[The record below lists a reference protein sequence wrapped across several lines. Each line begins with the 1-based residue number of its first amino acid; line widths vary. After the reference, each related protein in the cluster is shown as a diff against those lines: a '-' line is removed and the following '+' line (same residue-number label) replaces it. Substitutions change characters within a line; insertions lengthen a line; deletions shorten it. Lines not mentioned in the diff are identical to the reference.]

1 MSVLKVL
8 KIGNPLLRKRSF
20 EVKEDEI
27 RTKEFKKLIRD
38 MFDTM
43 HHENGIGLAA
53 PQVGVLKR
61 VVIVGSEEEN
71 PRYPDAPLIREQ
83 ILINPVIQTLEEPKA
98 GQGYWEGCLSVPGM
112 RGYVERSQKI
122 KLQYFDEKW
131 QFHELVVEG
140 FPAVV
145 YQHEC
150 DHLDGI
156 LYVDRLKD
164 TKLFGFT
171 DELENNGSRA
181 LD

>member
-1 MSVLKVL
+1 MSILKVL
-8 KIGNPLLRKRSF
+8 RMGDPILRKRSL
-20 EVKEDEI
+20 EVSEDEI

-61 VVIVGSEEEN
+61 VVIIGAEEEN
-71 PRYPDAPLIREQ
+71 PRYPNAPRLREQ
-83 ILINPVIQTLEEPKA
+83 ILINPIIQTLEEPKV

-112 RGYVERSQKI
+112 RGYVERPQKI

-131 QFHELVVEG
+131 NFYDMIVEG

-156 LYVDRLKD
+156 LYVDKLKD

-171 DELENNGSRA
+171 EEVTTNGKD

>member
-1 MSVLKVL
+1 MSILKVL
-8 KIGNPLLRKRSF
+8 KIGNPILRKKSL
-20 EVKEDEI
+20 EISEDEI
-27 RTKEFKKLIRD
+27 RTKEFKRLVRD

-43 HHENGIGLAA
+43 HYENGIGLAA
-53 PQVGVLKR
+53 PQIGILKR
-61 VVIVGSEEEN
+61 LVIIGAEEQN
-71 PRYPDAPLIREQ
+71 PRYPNAPHLKEQ
-83 ILINPVIQTLEEPKA
+83 ILINPVIYPLEEPKR
-98 GQGYWEGCLSVPGM
+98 GEGYWEGCLSVPGM
-112 RGYVERSQKI
+112 RGYVERPQKI
-122 KLQYFDEKW
+122 KLEYYDEKW
-131 QFHELVVEG
+131 SFHSVVVEG

-171 DELENNGSRA
+171 EELEMNEKT